1 MGAASPHHSLSFFP
15 FFFTISQGNQVKKES
30 NIIYIPK
37 LKRKGPKVNV
47 IIGAGLFIYP
57 ISVHAKQ
64 MNDFS
69 EQTEKGW

>member
-1 MGAASPHHSLSFFP
+1 MGATSPHHSLPSFP
-15 FFFTISQGNQVKKES
+15 SSSQYHKGNQVKKES

-37 LKRKGPKVNV
+37 LKRKGPKINV
-47 IIGAGLFIYP
+47 VIGAGLFIYP